1 MESIGKKEGEEGE
14 RNEGGRRK
22 GGLRKKKGD
31 EPPKSKSW
39 IRHCLSWNIT
49 NPEIMKIKL

>member
-1 MESIGKKEGEEGE
+1 MERIGKEGEEGE

-39 IRHCLSWNIT
+39 IRHCLSSNIT
-49 NPEIMKIKL
+49 NPESIKIK